1 MHQIRGQAR
10 NSAMETRMT
19 TCVTGQSRSSAGAHS
34 TPRTSSRGARTLS
47 AQQCLKRLC
56 SYFIIAMLAAAFSL
70 LPQRTAE
77 AANEGPAFVLDLKSD
92 LILYSEEADR
102 LWHPASLTKLMTAYM
117 TFEALKAGR
126 ITKDSKLH
134 NSATARAQPPSKIGL
149 PLNATLT
156 VGKGL
161 EILIV
166 KSANDVAVMFA
177 EKLGGSVDN
186 FAKMMNQT
194 ARRLGMRKTRFF
206 NPHGLP
212 HNDQVTTARDMA
224 ILAKAIINDF
234 PEHDHLFSM
243 GSVKVGNRRMR
254 SHNGLLRTYEG
265 ADGMK
270 TGFICASGFN
280 VVASATRNGRR
291 IIAVVLGARTPKLR
305 RQRAEKLFDHAFQ
318 NYWWKTLFPFTLAE
332 ASEKGAIHKGPANMR
347 SKVCNYRPKKKY
359 VKRKKK
365 KKVAKK
371 AKK

>member
-1 MHQIRGQAR
+1 MHEKGRNRLGPVPGYVSRISGMKAQRGSRACRKSNQFWLDKFIGAALFLFALQALLF
-10 NSAMETRMT
+10 
-19 TCVTGQSRSSAGAHS
+19 GAPI
-34 TPRTSSRGARTLS
+34 TK
-47 AQQCLKRLC
+47 AQ
-56 SYFIIAMLAAAFSL
+56 
-70 LPQRTAE
+70 
-77 AANEGPAFVLDLKSD
+77 AANEGPAFVFDLKSD
-92 LILYSEEADR
+92 LILYSEEADQ
-102 LWHPASLTKLMTAYM
+102 LWHPASLTKLMTAYLA
-117 TFEALKAGR
+117 FEAIKSGR
-126 ITKDSKLH
+126 ITKESKLV

-149 PLNATLT
+149 PLNATLS

-194 ARRLGMRKTRFF
+194 SRRLGMRKTRFF

-212 HNDQVTTARDMA
+212 HKDQVTTARDMA
-224 ILAKAIINDF
+224 ILAKAIINEY
-234 PEHDHLFSM
+234 PEYNYLFSQS
-243 GSVKVGNRRMR
+243 SVKVGNRRMR
-254 SHNGLLRTYEG
+254 SHNGLLRTYDG

-291 IIAVVLGARTPKLR
+291 IIAVVLGARTPAIR
-305 RQRAEKLFDHAFQ
+305 RKRAEKLFDHAFQ

-332 ASEKGAIHKGPANMR
+332 ASEKGAVHKGPTNMR

-359 VKRKKK
+359 VKKKKKK
-365 KKVAKK
+365 KKVTKKTAKK
-371 AKK
+371 

>member
-1 MHQIRGQAR
+1 MHSLLIAIVKVSK
-10 NSAMETRMT
+10 NLLTRP
-19 TCVTGQSRSSAGAHS
+19 G
-34 TPRTSSRGARTLS
+34 TSLPALL
-47 AQQCLKRLC
+47 A
-56 SYFIIAMLAAAFSL
+56 IAFLTVGAAAKPAL
-70 LPQRTAE
+70 
-77 AANEGPAFVLDLKSD
+77 AANEGPALVLDLKSD

-102 LWHPASLTKLMTAYM
+102 LWHPASLTKLMTAYLA
-117 TFEALKAGR
+117 FKAIKANR
-126 ITKDSKLH
+126 ITLESKLV

-149 PLNATLT
+149 PLNATMS

-194 ARRLGMRKTRFF
+194 AKRLGMRHTRFY

-212 HNDQVTTARDMA
+212 HKEQVTTARDMA
-224 ILAKAIINDF
+224 ILAKAIINEF
-234 PEHDHLFSM
+234 PQYDHLFSL

-254 SHNGLLRTYEG
+254 SHNSLLRTYEG

-305 RQRAEKLFDHAFQ
+305 QARAIKLFDHAFQ

-332 ASEKGAIHKGPANMR
+332 ASEKGAVYKGPANMR
-347 SKVCNYRPKKKY
+347 SKVCNYRPKKRIVKK
-359 VKRKKK
+359 KRKKK
-365 KKVAKK
+365 LAKK
-371 AKK
+371 KK